1 MQSSVTETAVDSR
14 GLVPVAVKTLIGR
27 TEIPF
32 DLYVWPSKYSPPR
45 LYREKNV
52 PLAPSDLQ
60 NLLDQ
65 DVATLYTRLCEAQD
79 YCDHVRSHVLAD
91 EKIPAKD
98 RYCVLRDATR
108 AVLMSALEKG
118 DADGLLSVSSDL
130 AQDMVALVS
139 ERKNVFSDLL
149 TVMTHDYSTFSH
161 IMNTCTC
168 CVALAEAYGVRDR
181 TSLSEIGQGALLH
194 DVGKRYISA
203 KLLNK
208 TTPLTKDEQDLI
220 RQHPARGF
228 EELCL
233 RGDLNWGQLMMIY
246 QHHERCDGRGYP
258 TGVVG
263 NEIHEWARLCSVADV
278 HDAITR
284 DRAYH

>member
-1 MQSSVTETAVDSR
+1 
-14 GLVPVAVKTLIGR
+14 
-27 TEIPF
+27 
-32 DLYVWPSKYSPPR
+32 
-45 LYREKNV
+45 
-52 PLAPSDLQ
+52 
-60 NLLDQ
+60 
-65 DVATLYTRLCEAQD
+65 
-79 YCDHVRSHVLAD
+79 
-91 EKIPAKD
+91 
-98 RYCVLRDATR
+98 
-108 AVLMSALEKG
+108 
-118 DADGLLSVSSDL
+118 
-130 AQDMVALVS
+130 MVALVS

-263 NEIHEWARLCSVADV
+263 NDIHEWARLCSVADV

-284 DRAYH
+284 DRAYHKGASTREAMEYMEREAGHSFDKEISQCWIAALNSAARSPDRAAALLRGAVCRLGGQARAHGTGSHVSRL